1 MSDICC
7 IFCASVLECNAI
19 TYNDVLVYSSHKNN
33 GLPSIY
39 YLTVYRLLIT
49 LFAVPF
55 GVLVIHSRH
64 DYPELALI
72 WLMCIYNNYFYYFDH
87 SESKESSEKLQL
99 SLKTF
104 RFHFSSI
111 NSMAETCTATTT
123 IRQTRW
129 QRRKYRVKW
138 IYSFWH

>member
-1 MSDICC
+1 MSDISC

-72 WLMCIYNNYFYYFDH
+72 WLMCIYNNIIIIFIILFIPNQRKVLRNCNFRKKHFDFTSTVLIVWRRRVPQRPRYDQH
-87 SESKESSEKLQL
+87 DDNEG
-99 SLKTF
+99 
-104 RFHFSSI
+104 SI
-111 NSMAETCTATTT
+111 G
-123 IRQTRW
+123 
-129 QRRKYRVKW
+129 
-138 IYSFWH
+138 